1 MKHAWGITKSKKNII
16 LKPKGEKEG
25 VIRATL
31 LLGKNNESKLTMVV
45 AEEMSSFQAFCF
57 AVSHL
62 SYLEWTDNTVQVQ
75 PAVSSW
81 SVY

>member
-16 LKPKGEKEG
+16 LKHKGEKEG

-31 LLGKNNESKLTMVV
+31 LIGKNNETKLTMVV
-45 AEEMSSFQAFCF
+45 SEEISSFQAFCF

-62 SYLEWTDNTVQVQ
+62 THLE
-75 PAVSSW
+75 
-81 SVY
+81 